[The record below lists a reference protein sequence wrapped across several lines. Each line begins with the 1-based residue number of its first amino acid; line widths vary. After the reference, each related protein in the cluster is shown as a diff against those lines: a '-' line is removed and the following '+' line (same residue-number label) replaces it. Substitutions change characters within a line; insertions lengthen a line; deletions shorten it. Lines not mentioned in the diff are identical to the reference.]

1 VIAKRSGKDAL
12 TRDAVVERALQVADA
27 EGLEAVTIRRLG
39 QELGVTP
46 MALYWHVKNKEELL
60 DAMGDRLFADLHV
73 DLPDDAPWDRQ
84 LRDVVRALVDVLR
97 VHPTCVDLAFRRIFA
112 TPEGRA
118 VAERTF
124 RVLREAGFGPRETAD
139 IASHALQTSV
149 MLVLSEPGA
158 EPGRTAEDVTEQLDR
173 KRAGLTQLP
182 AEEYP
187 YIREMAEYMLHCD
200 DMPAYYAFGIDVF
213 VAGVRSMLAELEPA
227 PS

>member
-1 VIAKRSGKDAL
+1 MAKRSGNETL
-12 TRDAVVERALQVADA
+12 TREAVVERALRVADA

-73 DLPDDAPWDRQ
+73 DLPDDAPWDSQ
-84 LRDVVRALVDVLR
+84 LRAVVQGLVNVLR

-124 RVLREAGFGPRETAD
+124 RVL
-139 IASHALQTSV
+139 
-149 MLVLSEPGA
+149 
-158 EPGRTAEDVTEQLDR
+158 
-173 KRAGLTQLP
+173 
-182 AEEYP
+182 
-187 YIREMAEYMLHCD
+187 
-200 DMPAYYAFGIDVF
+200 
-213 VAGVRSMLAELEPA
+213 
-227 PS
+227 